1 MLKRHTQI
9 FSTVL
14 RLFDMSLAFVTWE
27 LAYMLRFIWVD
38 FPAAVMIPEHLE
50 YLKAAFFVAI
60 LSGFVFS
67 FIGVYRMHKVIHLR
81 YEFYHLLRGTF
92 TLFLFTLV
100 AAFFYRDFSFSRVH
114 TIYFLHSFQ
123 RQ

>member
-14 RLFDMSLAFVTWE
+14 RLFDMFLAFAAWE

-38 FPAAVMIPEHLE
+38 FPAAVMIPAHHE

-60 LSGFVFS
+60 L
-67 FIGVYRMHKVIHLR
+67 
-81 YEFYHLLRGTF
+81 
-92 TLFLFTLV
+92 
-100 AAFFYRDFSFSRVH
+100 
-114 TIYFLHSFQ
+114 
-123 RQ
+123 

>member
-14 RLFDMSLAFVTWE
+14 CLLDMSLAFAAWE
-27 LAYMLRFIWVD
+27 LAYLLRFIWVD
-38 FPAAVMIPEHLE
+38 FPTAVIIPEHLE

-67 FIGVYRMHKVIHLR
+67 FIGVYRMHKVIHLTN
-81 YEFYHLLRGTF
+81 EFYHL
-92 TLFLFTLV
+92 
-100 AAFFYRDFSFSRVH
+100 
-114 TIYFLHSFQ
+114 
-123 RQ
+123 